1 MMMSLVVLNQTVC
14 YANVLNQT
22 VCYDSSLCVSDVLS
36 S

>member
-1 MMMSLVVLNQTVC
+1 MMMSLVVLNKTDC

-36 S
+36 R